1 MGGPGSSRRPKYSL
15 EIHRR
20 IVEALKRGALKP
32 HAAQS
37 VGIAALTLENW
48 IDAGNAGD
56 ERSEAFAIDVE
67 RAIAD
72 DALRNQNIISMAA
85 IGPIKGDWK
94 AAAWNLERKF
104 PRLYG
109 ARIAAA
115 LGPQTERPFSPWK
128 TPDTKRDPK
137 VLS

>member
-1 MGGPGSSRRPKYSL
+1 MGGFGSGRRPKYNP
-15 EIHRR
+15 EVHRK

-37 VGIAALTLENW
+37 VGIAPITLETW
-48 IDAGNAGD
+48 LEAGNAGD
-56 ERSEAFAIDVE
+56 ERYELFAIEVE

-72 DALRNQNIISMAA
+72 DALRNQSIISMAA

-109 ARIAAA
+109 ARMAAV
-115 LGPQTERPFSPWK
+115 LGPQVERPFSPWK
-128 TPDTKRDPK
+128 TPEQPRKE